1 MAFPAPPPSYA
12 CPDMDPR
19 DQAMRRALVADHPED
34 LVTLSELSRRTGLSL
49 PLLEALAREGLLV
62 PRAEEPEPR
71 YHLADA
77 ESVRAGLEMVG
88 AGLPLAEL
96 LEMAR
101 RADEA
106 MRPVAEAAV
115 DAFVRYVTDP
125 LEGTST
131 SSEEAATR
139 MVAAFEAMLPAAGRL
154 VSHHFQRLL
163 VDGARRRLDR

>member
-1 MAFPAPPPSYA
+1 
-12 CPDMDPR
+12 MDPR
-19 DQAMRRALVADHPED
+19 DHALRRALVADDATD
-34 LVTLSELSRRTGLSL
+34 LVSLDDLSTRTGLSL

-62 PRAEEPEPR
+62 PRTSDPEPR

-77 ESVRAGLEMVG
+77 DSVRAGLEMVG

-101 RADEA
+101 LADEA

-131 SSEEAATR
+131 TSEEAANR
-139 MVAAFEAMLPAAGRL
+139 MVAAFETMLPAAGRL

-163 VDGARRRLDR
+163 VDDARRRLNP